1 MAFSITDRL
10 REIILLQDSLE
21 NYFRHDSE
29 TTSSIA
35 STWSPS
41 VDLYET
47 GEHICLCADLP
58 GIEPEDL
65 KIEAMDNFITIQGR
79 RKFVKTEDEDFM
91 RMERSYGPFQRT
103 FKLPCTVMSDSLT
116 VMFKD
121 GVLKI
126 KVRKSADRQ
135 PKSARIQVLSGNE

>member
-1 MAFSITDRL
+1 LAFSITDRL

-21 NYFRHDSE
+21 NYFRHESE

-58 GIEPEDL
+58 GINPEDL
-65 KIEAMDNFITIQGR
+65 KIEAQDHFITIQGR
-79 RKFVKTEDEDFM
+79 RKFVKKEDEDFM

-103 FKLPCTVMSDSLT
+103 FRLPSRIIRESLT
-116 VMFKD
+116 VTFKD

-126 KVRKSADRQ
+126 KVRKTTDKQ
-135 PKSARIQVLSGNE
+135 PETARIQVLSSNG